1 MNTEHYTPYLLDA
14 IFIGAGIVF
23 LRTRYRVMRET
34 RSSLTGFLAW
44 LLLTL
49 TVLLFLIHNVHRLVV
64 PVEPVKRPEPTE
76 HNPDEIVISKE
87 SQMLFGIRTALAT
100 EDRLMD
106 GIRVTGYVRAIPQRR
121 AEVVAPV
128 SGRVKAIGNLPVGS
142 KVRQGQVLAV
152 VEQVLSASD
161 VAGLEATRTELK
173 SREAELMATVQA
185 AEAKL
190 HTAKLEL
197 ERARRLLEAGAAPLR
212 RVQEAELQVELAQTE
227 MEAASK
233 RATITQS
240 GSQSMAEIKSYTL
253 SAPISGVI
261 ARADFSSGEQVEA
274 GKSLVT
280 IVDLERVWIEAEVFE
295 KDLALVT
302 SSQAARFRC
311 AALPSEWFAIAPN
324 SPNRLLTIG
333 TEVHPEKRTVSVIYE
348 VANPHSILKDGMTAE
363 VVIESSS
370 SQKVVSVP
378 KEAVSE
384 EQGRK
389 VVYVY
394 IGGEQFTR
402 RSVQLGREGSDRIEI
417 KAGLKAGERIVVE
430 GLYQLRSN

>member
-1 MNTEHYTPYLLDA
+1 MNTEHYTPYLLNA

-23 LRTRYRVMRET
+23 LVTRYRRMREAGG
-34 RSSLTGFLAW
+34 SLTGFLAW
-44 LLLTL
+44 SFLTL
-49 TVLLFLIHNVHRLVV
+49 AVLLGIVYTVDRLVV
-64 PVEPVKRPEPTE
+64 PVAPVKRPEPIE
-76 HNPDEIVISKE
+76 RNPDEIAISKE
-87 SQMLFGIRTALAT
+87 SQMLFGIRTALVT
-100 EDRLMD
+100 EGKLMS
-106 GIRVTGYVRAIPQRR
+106 GTRVTGYVRAIPQRR
-121 AEVVAPV
+121 AEVIAPV

-142 KVRQGQVLAV
+142 KVRQGQALAV

-173 SREAELMATVQA
+173 SREAELMAAVQA

-190 HTAKLEL
+190 RTAKLEL

-227 MEAASK
+227 TEAASK
-233 RATITQS
+233 RVKITQS
-240 GSQSMAEIKSYTL
+240 GSQSIAEVKSYTL

-274 GKSLVT
+274 GKSLLTV
-280 IVDLERVWIEAEVFE
+280 VDLERVWVEAEVFE
-295 KDLALVT
+295 KDLAVVT
-302 SSQAARFRC
+302 NSEEAQIRC
-311 AALPSEWFAIAPN
+311 AALPGERFVIAPN

-348 VANPHSILKDGMTAE
+348 ITNPHSALKDGMTAE

-370 SQKVVSVP
+370 GKKVVSVP

-394 IGGEQFTR
+394 NGGEQFTR
-402 RSVQLGREGSDRIEI
+402 RSVHLGREGSDRIEI